1 MLSKRSRGVIFDATC
16 LHYFALV
23 HRLDLL
29 EHRYGGNA
37 HVGVEVL
44 REIRNSA
51 LISPE
56 LNLILSAEWLQAER
70 VVELDD
76 LVVFNNLLRRWGR
89 SDRNRGE
96 AATLVLAKHY
106 GWAAVIDDKKGRE
119 AAKEFGVSH
128 FGIVGILARLA
139 KENVLSAGDAW
150 AIHEQMT
157 SIDPGP
163 YWSPLRKFEDFQSLL
178 K

>member
-1 MLSKRSRGVIFDATC
+1 MLRRRSRGVVFDATC

-29 EHRYGGNA
+29 KHRYGRNA
-37 HVGVEVL
+37 HVADEVI
-44 REIRNSA
+44 REIKEST

-56 LNLILSAEWLQAER
+56 LHQILSADWLQVER
-70 VVELDD
+70 LVD
-76 LVVFNNLLRRWGR
+76 LEYLVIFSNLLRRWGR

-96 AATLVLAKHY
+96 AATLVLAKRY
-106 GWAAVIDDKKGRE
+106 GWAAVVDDKKGRE
-119 AAKEFGVSH
+119 VAKEFGISY
-128 FGIVGILARLA
+128 FGIVGILAKLT
-139 KENVLSAGDAW
+139 KESVLSAKHAW
-150 AIHEQMT
+150 AIHQQMT

-163 YWSPLRKFEDFQSLL
+163 YWSPLRNYNDFCSLL